1 MVRAFKRRIYLYFLG
16 HTELFVGSNT
26 FYQFLFFCLRGL
38 RVGANMLSWG
48 FMDRILVL
56 SGGGLVSVVD
66 VRGDIANIWVDW
78 PEEYSVKAM
87 ELVAQIL
94 SEQKRRQ
101 SSIILHEPWVVYV
114 PDSNGIDFM
123 VLARARD
130 KRFLFLV
137 IGFVRRLARVL
148 AGLPEESNIVGER
161 VVEFLQ
167 KHFRIRFRKIKK
179 LVARNRVVR

>member
-1 MVRAFKRRIYLYFLG
+1 LDILSYLW
-16 HTELFVGSNT
+16 GSNT
-26 FYQFLFFCLRGL
+26 FLSIFVLLSERAACW
-38 RVGANMLSWG
+38 ADMLSWG

-66 VRGDIANIWVDW
+66 VHGDIANIWVDW

-114 PDSNGIDFM
+114 PDSNGVDFM

-137 IGFVRRLARVL
+137 IGFLRRLARVL